1 MICDGSLPS
10 LTALWSE
17 AQCEARARAAVG
29 GGGGGEGQGNASAGS
44 DGAGR
49 VVAWGLGNSDSG
61 EAWHDLVRRQAQAC
75 GVTTV
80 EFAPVG
86 GGFTAKA
93 GGGDGEPNGGGLEI
107 TRMLL
112 SAGESA
118 LEHGLTRIVWPVAL
132 GMGEG
137 AIGPTEAELV
147 INAISGAA
155 DRALLC
161 SRLLAIETEDRAR
174 HAGRMELDAGGR
186 FMIQTPYLDLGE
198 SQLVELALDMD
209 VPLGLVEAQACAANA
224 RWLRV
229 IERLGAATLI
239 RPAA

>member
-1 MICDGSLPS
+1 
-10 LTALWSE
+10 
-17 AQCEARARAAVG
+17 
-29 GGGGGEGQGNASAGS
+29 
-44 DGAGR
+44 
-49 VVAWGLGNSDSG
+49 
-61 EAWHDLVRRQAQAC
+61 
-75 GVTTV
+75 
-80 EFAPVG
+80 
-86 GGFTAKA
+86 
-93 GGGDGEPNGGGLEI
+93 
-107 TRMLL
+107 MLL

-174 HAGRMELDAGGR
+174 QAGRMELDAGGR